1 MNYHN
6 ISSCDIVNG
15 EGVRCVVWV
24 SGCPHECDGCFNP
37 STWNPKSGIKFDSN
51 AEQEIL
57 KALES
62 PYCNGLTLSGGDPFH
77 ITNLGTMI
85 SFCTKVKEQFPTKT
99 IWAYSG
105 FEFEFLAKIESKRK
119 LLTLCD
125 VLVDGKFKR
134 ELHKPSLKHRG
145 SSNQRIIMVQESL
158 AQDTIVYH
166 KDMEEQ
172 YR

>member
-1 MNYHN
+1 MFF
-6 ISSCDIVNG
+6 
-15 EGVRCVVWV
+15 V
-24 SGCPHECDGCFNP
+24 S
-37 STWNPKSGIKFDSN
+37 
-51 AEQEIL
+51 
-57 KALES
+57 
-62 PYCNGLTLSGGDPFH
+62 
-77 ITNLGTMI
+77 
-85 SFCTKVKEQFPTKT
+85 
-99 IWAYSG
+99 AYSG

-125 VLVDGKFKR
+125 VIVDGKFKR

-158 AQDTIVYH
+158 TQDTIVYH